1 MPTITPPFQRRVTNP
16 IQRPLSSDLNLQA
29 FYDSVTQAY
38 FAGAVYSAS
47 PGGNPTF
54 ETGFIG
60 NSFRCFASTT
70 SREVVVQKGLGFIN
84 AATAYDEDDING
96 IAGVNAGSYAPV
108 VCQPDDPDAAGLL
121 LAVTD
126 LAAGLSRIDI
136 VCVKAPNA
144 PTDIQNI
151 GLLNPTSS
159 TFSFQPKPTQFT
171 EDAFATSDNY
181 SHLGSSV
188 RVITGTATAGTP
200 TPPTIPSGYLEIGR
214 IYVPVGAAALSNS
227 DIEDRRF
234 VLVPHGARSMALE
247 FNSAIGS
254 VDPAEVV
261 GFDFGN
267 NGVHAA
273 VRAVYS
279 GGLKYFEVYVSS
291 GSVNPSAFHL
301 VAGGWCSGAL
311 GTTPSNQYQG
321 GLMSS
326 VYSRAT
332 VTRASALPIFEA
344 AGTYDALIG
353 PTVAKFVVLAG
364 PLDKSLITNFAVINI
379 DDATVDAQGQNT
391 VRLSL
396 FTQAF

>member
-1 MPTITPPFQRRVTNP
+1 MPTITPPFQRRITNP
-16 IQRPLSSDLNLQA
+16 LQRPLASDLNLQA
-29 FYDSVTQAY
+29 FYDSVTQSY
-38 FAGAVYSAS
+38 LAGAIYSAS
-47 PGGNPTF
+47 PGANPTF
-54 ETGFIG
+54 TTGFIG

-84 AATAYDEDDING
+84 AATAYDEDDIGG
-96 IAGVNAGSYAPV
+96 IAGVNAGSHAPV
-108 VCQPDDPDAAGLL
+108 VCQPDDPDAAGLN
-121 LAVTD
+121 VPVD
-126 LAAGLSRIDI
+126 ELAAGLQRIDL
-136 VCVKAPNA
+136 VCVKAPNY
-144 PTDIQNI
+144 PTATANI

-159 TFSFQPKPTQFT
+159 TFAFAPRPTQFT
-171 EDAFATSDNY
+171 ENAFSVTSGDPDFIQ
-181 SHLGSSV
+181 V
-188 RVITGTATAGTP
+188 VTGAPIAGTP
-200 TPPTIPSGYLEIGR
+200 TAPAVPSGYLEIGR
-214 IYVPVGAAALSNS
+214 IYVPVGTANLSNS

-234 VLVPHGARSMALE
+234 VLIPHGARAMTLE
-247 FNSAIGS
+247 FNSIIGS
-254 VDPAEVV
+254 VNPAEVV
-261 GFDFGN
+261 GFGFGD

-279 GGLKYFEVYVSS
+279 GGIKYYEVYVAS

-326 VYSRAT
+326 VYSRST
-332 VTRASALPIFEA
+332 VTRASALPIFAA

-364 PLDKSLITNFAVINI
+364 PLDKTLVTNWAVINI
-379 DDATVDAQGQNT
+379 DDATVDAQGQNI

-396 FTQAF
+396 FAQAF

>member
-1 MPTITPPFQRRVTNP
+1 MPTITPPFQRRITNP
-16 IQRPLSSDLNLQA
+16 LQRPLSSDLNLQA

-38 FAGAVYSAS
+38 LAGAIYSAS
-47 PGGNPTF
+47 PGENPTF
-54 ETGFIG
+54 TTGFIG

-84 AATAYDEDDING
+84 AATAYDEDDIGG

-108 VCQPDDPDAAGLL
+108 VCQPDDPDAAGLN
-121 LAVTD
+121 VPVD
-126 LAAGLSRIDI
+126 ELAAGLQRIDL
-136 VCVKAPNA
+136 VCVKAPNY
-144 PTDIQNI
+144 PTATANI

-159 TFSFQPKPTQFT
+159 TFAFAPRPTQFT
-171 EDAFATSDNY
+171 ENAFSVTSGDPDFIQ
-181 SHLGSSV
+181 V
-188 RVITGTATAGTP
+188 VTGTPIAGTP
-200 TPPTIPSGYLEIGR
+200 TAPAVPSGYLEIGR
-214 IYVPVGAAALSNS
+214 IYVPVGTANLANS
-227 DIEDRRF
+227 DIEDRRP
-234 VLVPHGARSMALE
+234 VLIPHGGRAMTLE
-247 FNSAIGS
+247 FNSIIGS

-279 GGLKYFEVYVSS
+279 GGIKYYEVYVSS

-326 VYSRAT
+326 VYSKAT
-332 VTRASALPIFEA
+332 VTRASALSIFAA
-344 AGTYDALIG
+344 AGTFDALIG

-364 PLDKSLITNFAVINI
+364 PLDKTLVTNWAVINI
-379 DDATVDAQGQNT
+379 DDGTVDAQGQNT

-396 FTQAF
+396 FAQAF

>member
-1 MPTITPPFQRRVTNP
+1 MPTITPPFQRRITNP
-16 IQRPLSSDLNLQA
+16 LQRPLASDLNLQA

-38 FAGAVYSAS
+38 MAGAVYSAS

-54 ETGFIG
+54 ETGFVG
-60 NSFRCFASTT
+60 NSFRCSASTT
-70 SREVVVQKGLGFIN
+70 SREVVVQKGIGFIN
-84 AATAYDEDDING
+84 AATAYDEDDIDG

-108 VCQPDDPDAAGLL
+108 VCQPDDPSAEGLF
-121 LAVTD
+121 VPVD
-126 LAAGLSRIDI
+126 ELAAGLQRIDL
-136 VCVKAPNA
+136 VCVKAPNY
-144 PTDIQNI
+144 PTATASI

-159 TFSFQPKPTQFT
+159 TFAFAPRPTQFT
-171 EDAFATSDNY
+171 ENAF
-181 SHLGSSV
+181 SV
-188 RVITGTATAGTP
+188 TPGTPDFITVVTGTPSAGTP
-200 TPPTIPSGYLEIGR
+200 TVPSVPSGYLEIGR
-214 IYVPVGAAALSNS
+214 VYVPVGTANLLNS
-227 DIEDRRF
+227 DIEDRRA
-234 VLVPHGARSMALE
+234 VLIPHGARSMAIE

-279 GGLKYFEVYVSS
+279 GGLKYYEVYVSS
-291 GSVNPSAFHL
+291 GTISPNAFRL

-326 VYSRAT
+326 VYSKST
-332 VTRASALPIFEA
+332 VARASALPIFAA

-364 PLDKSLITNFAVINI
+364 PLDKTLITNWAVINI
-379 DDATVDAQGQNT
+379 DDATVDGQGQCT
-391 VRLSL
+391 VRLNL
-396 FTQAF
+396 YAQAF

>member
-1 MPTITPPFQRRVTNP
+1 MPTITPPFQRRITNP
-16 IQRPLSSDLNLQA
+16 LQRPVAADLNLQA
-29 FYDSVTQAY
+29 FYDSVTQSY
-38 FAGAVYSAS
+38 LAGAVYSAS

-70 SREVVVQKGLGFIN
+70 SREVVVQKGLGFI
-84 AATAYDEDDING
+84 AQDAQDDAN
-96 IAGVNAGSYAPV
+96 GVNSGAYSPV
-108 VCQPDDPDAAGLL
+108 VCEPNDPDAAGLY
-121 LAVTD
+121 VPVDD
-126 LAAGLSRIDI
+126 LAAGLQRIDI
-136 VCVKAPNA
+136 VCVKSPNYA
-144 PTDIQNI
+144 TDVQNI
-151 GLLNPTSS
+151 GLLNPSSS
-159 TFSFQPKPTQFT
+159 TFAFAPRPTQFT
-171 EDAFATSDNY
+171 ENAFTVTPGDPDFI
-181 SHLGSSV
+181 
-188 RVITGTATAGTP
+188 RVVTGTPSAGTP
-200 TPPTIPSGYLEIGR
+200 TVPTVLTGYVEIGR
-214 IYVPVGAAALSNS
+214 VYVPVGAANLSNS
-227 DIEDRRF
+227 DIEDRRP
-234 VLVPHGARSMALE
+234 VLIPHGGRSMALE

-254 VDPAEVV
+254 VIPTEVV

-279 GGLKYFEVYVSS
+279 GGLKYYEVYVAS
-291 GSVNPSAFHL
+291 GATNPSVFHL

-332 VTRASALPIFEA
+332 VTRASALPIFAA

-364 PLDKSLITNFAVINI
+364 PLDKSLVTNFAVINI
-379 DDATVDAQGQNT
+379 DDATVDGQGQNT

-396 FTQAF
+396 FAQAF